1 MGGRTRGPKE
11 VHGRRRRRAAR
22 QKAAHGL
29 NAVLGRG
36 CASWVAWYTM
46 AARVRVMGG
55 VVHNGGAGARHGCRG
70 TQWRRGCASRVSW
83 YTMAARVRV
92 MGVVVRLYTMAARVR
107 VVGGVAHNG
116 GAGARHGR
124 RGTQWRRGCASRV
137 SWYTMASRVRVLG
150 FVLHNVG
157 AGARQGWRGTQWRRG
172 CASWV
177 HGRRRRR
184 AARQKAAHGPN
195 AVLGRE

>member
-1 MGGRTRGPKE
+1 MAPKE

-55 VVHNGGAGARHGCRG
+55 VVLNGGAGARHGWRG
-70 TQWRRGCASRVSW
+70 TQWRRGRASWVSW
-83 YTMAARVRV
+83 YTMAARERV

-107 VVGGVAHNG
+107 VVGGVAHKVHNG
-116 GAGARHGR
+116 DAGARLGFR
-124 RGTQWRRGCASRV
+124 VTQCRCGCASGV
-137 SWYTMASRVRVLG
+137 AWYTMTARVRVLG
-150 FVLHNVG
+150 TRAEAAQG
-157 AGARQGWRGTQWRRG
+157 CAAEGGARAQCGARARVAWGIRGQRG
-172 CASWV
+172 RQ
-177 HGRRRRR
+177 GRRRCS
-184 AARQKAAHGPN
+184 
-195 AVLGRE
+195 GRGGAG